1 MLRYYGA
8 VRDCGGSGGDE
19 ERRTARFT
27 FVLVPLASCHP
38 PSTPSHSAILPWWA
52 IGYIMAAAVD
62 SRQAIV
68 DGLIDAAAREDI
80 LFVLY
85 YLDKMGTHA
94 AKATACIRTYYLHV

>member
-1 MLRYYGA
+1 
-8 VRDCGGSGGDE
+8 
-19 ERRTARFT
+19 
-27 FVLVPLASCHP
+27 
-38 PSTPSHSAILPWWA
+38 
-52 IGYIMAAAVD
+52 MAAAVD

-94 AKATACIRTYYLHV
+94 AKATACIRTYYLHIWSWGRAGEERGASTDEPLAPQTRRPD